1 MSVDALETKTFSR
14 FVVPREV
21 IYSEAL
27 DDLLE
32 KFCTV
37 LLVSSGWEVDWWL
50 VQSGQGERA
59 ADGNQTIISYRG
71 L

>member
-27 DDLLE
+27 VDLLE

-37 LLVSSGWEVDWWL
+37 LLVSSGWEIDWLL
-50 VQSGQGERA
+50 V
-59 ADGNQTIISYRG
+59 
-71 L
+71 